1 MKYLLLGDEY
11 KTLYVEDDNEAL
23 SFRYCI
29 NNDEWVPG
37 GSDIWAAR
45 VGFDPYEPEDSIY
58 RYGNSDCMKEIIYIT
73 LEEAESF
80 IGKKISVKDIKKLFK
95 W

>member
-1 MKYLLLGDEY
+1 MKYLLLGDDY
-11 KTLYVEDDNEAL
+11 KVLYVEDDKGVL

-29 NNDEWVPG
+29 SNDEWVPG

-58 RYGNSDCMKEIIYIT
+58 RYGNSDCMKDIVYIT
-73 LEEAESF
+73 HKEAEEF
-80 IGKKISVKDIKKLFK
+80 IGKKINETDIKKLFK
-95 W
+95 